1 MMRMWQYKDGQWNG
15 EGKECKKEDGKCE
28 DSKAEREERYGE
40 AVSLSNETKFRIVAS
55 RSQRRKLN
63 V

>member
-1 MMRMWQYKDGQWNG
+1 MWQFRDGHLNG

-40 AVSLSNETKFRIVAS
+40 AVRISNETKFRIMTS
-55 RSQRRKLN
+55 RSN
-63 V
+63 ASVV